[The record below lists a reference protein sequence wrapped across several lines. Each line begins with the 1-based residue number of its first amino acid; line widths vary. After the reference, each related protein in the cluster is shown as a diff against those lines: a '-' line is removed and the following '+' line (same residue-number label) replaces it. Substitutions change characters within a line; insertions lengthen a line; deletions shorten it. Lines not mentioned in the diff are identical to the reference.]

1 MWLENNWKKSSII
14 AESSIMLK
22 AILLK
27 FSLEIPSL
35 VYICWCQLIGTN
47 LGPNHK
53 NGHSS
58 AIIASNPKLLGYA
71 VHMGQGFQ
79 KCQIRT
85 YPLPIPFLLLA
96 TLDKNRHLSI
106 IPQSISCHSLTRC
119 RIPIFFTKLWRHW
132 KKLTICFPF
141 FPLYIHFGA
150 FCLAASFFVLNPL

>member
-58 AIIASNPKLLGYA
+58 AIIASNPKLFG
-71 VHMGQGFQ
+71 VWNTHGPRVPKMPNSHISVTDPFPTTGHPRQ
-79 KCQIRT
+79 KP
-85 YPLPIPFLLLA
+85 PLKYHSSEHFLSFI
-96 TLDKNRHLSI
+96 DKMS
-106 IPQSISCHSLTRC
+106 HSN
-119 RIPIFFTKLWRHW
+119 FFAKLWRHW